1 MTARVD
7 QSPTGFVTVAQ
18 AAEELTRRG
27 DRIDPSNV
35 SRYLARNPEIAS
47 RKDGRCRYVDLAALI
62 MHRSG
67 NLLSAARRDAGIDE
81 DQDLDDPDSVVGL
94 PTGVASE
101 IQQAN
106 LRIKQLQVRR
116 AEREDALEVGDLVP
130 AEQVLTVI
138 NTVMAIFV
146 SELERAEVGIAS
158 LHGRPVA
165 ADFRKARKAAQSA
178 AAAKLVMA
186 SKAEMHATVAEQV
199 MENLPTLA
207 MDAD

>member
-1 MTARVD
+1 
-7 QSPTGFVTVAQ
+7 
-18 AAEELTRRG
+18 
-27 DRIDPSNV
+27 
-35 SRYLARNPEIAS
+35 
-47 RKDGRCRYVDLAALI
+47 

-67 NLLSAARRDAGIDE
+67 NLLSASRRDAGIDG
-81 DQDLDDPDSVVGL
+81 DPDLDDPDSIVGL

-146 SELERAEVGIAS
+146 SELERAEVGIAT

-199 MENLPTLA
+199 MENLPPPA